1 MSRYLFPR
9 WTNQLPTLIA
19 LGAGLFGIL
28 AVSGFWY
35 YGTEKFWNVGY
46 QPAQPVEYSHKLHA
60 GDLGMDC
67 RYCHYT
73 VERSSFAAVP
83 PTQVCMNCHSKVRTD
98 SQLLLPVRES
108 WASGLP
114 IPWVKVHNLPD
125 YVYFDHSAHLNGGVG
140 CSTCHGRVDQ
150 APRITQEKPLTMG
163 WCLECHRDPTSH
175 IRPAGVSPTDM
186 TWSPTAESI
195 ATAKGLLEW
204 QGDNRPALNPPT
216 HCSACHR

>member
-67 RYCHYT
+67 RYCHT
-73 VERSSFAAVP
+73 GVER
-83 PTQVCMNCHSKVRTD
+83 
-98 SQLLLPVRES
+98 
-108 WASGLP
+108 
-114 IPWVKVHNLPD
+114 
-125 YVYFDHSAHLNGGVG
+125 
-140 CSTCHGRVDQ
+140 
-150 APRITQEKPLTMG
+150 
-163 WCLECHRDPTSH
+163 
-175 IRPAGVSPTDM
+175 
-186 TWSPTAESI
+186 
-195 ATAKGLLEW
+195 
-204 QGDNRPALNPPT
+204 
-216 HCSACHR
+216 